1 MSDASTAPVR
11 RRGRGLVRRL
21 LLAAAVFVA
30 VIQII
35 PARRT
40 NPPVRSDLHA
50 PVEVKE
56 ILRRACYDCHSHE
69 TRWPWYSRVAPLSWW
84 VVSHV
89 NEARGDLNFS
99 EWPRFDHE
107 LAGMALHD
115 IDTQVTRE
123 KMPLPSYTI
132 MHAGARLS
140 EVERQTLVRWARSGP

>member
-21 LLAAAVFVA
+21 LLAAAVFAA
-30 VIQII
+30 VIQVI

-50 PVEVKE
+50 PGEVKE

-69 TRWPWYSRVAPLSWW
+69 TRWPWYSRVAPVSWW

-107 LAGMALHD
+107 LAGMALRD
-115 IDTQVTRE
+115 IDKQVTEE

-132 MHAGARLS
+132 MHAGARLR
-140 EVERQTLVRWARSGP
+140 EVERQTLIGWARSGP

>member
-1 MSDASTAPVR
+1 VNDASTAPVR

-21 LLAAAVFVA
+21 LLAAAVFAA
-30 VIQII
+30 VIQVI

-50 PVEVKE
+50 PDEVKE

-69 TRWPWYSRVAPLSWW
+69 TRWPWYSRVAPMTWW

-107 LAGMALHD
+107 LAGMALRD
-115 IDTQVTRE
+115 IDKQVTEE

-140 EVERQTLVRWARSGP
+140 EVERQTLIRWARSGP

>member
-1 MSDASTAPVR
+1 MSDASAAPVR
-11 RRGRGLVRRL
+11 RRVWRLIRGLL
-21 LLAAAVFVA
+21 LGAAIFFA

-40 NPPVRSDLHA
+40 NPPVRSDIKA
-50 PVEVKE
+50 SGEVGE

-69 TRWPWYSRVAPLSWW
+69 TRWPWYSRVAPISWW
-84 VVSHV
+84 MVSHV

-99 EWPRFDHE
+99 EWPRFDPE
-107 LAGMALHD
+107 LVGMALRD
-115 IDTQVTRE
+115 IEMQVAQK

-140 EVERQTLVRWARSGP
+140 DEERETLVSWARSGP